1 MISVVDKVDFDTLV
15 PIEFDLIG
23 TQYNKFNNWVTEV
36 KNLGFRG
43 RPYTYCVL
51 NKSNEAVMYYPLVI
65 NNTTVIYI
73 RFERDGDYLQCTVNE
88 LFDAVNAASELD
100 SKIKSWIKLALSNNY
115 KSEESDDDCFGCDI
129 GSKTFWRPCD
139 KAINE
144 IDDTLTSTTMKAK
157 IKGSLKINDSTGL
170 VFPCIFTSRNERLLG
185 VVEID
190 YFYMNMP
197 VLTATCSR
205 IISIDS
211 LQKEYAEQNNDNI
224 LSDSIMYAYAMQNDA
239 VETLYYKDFK
249 FGIDD
254 LFYMDTLFRKH
265 DKFKSIFDSDDYKIE
280 KFL

>member
-15 PIEFDLIG
+15 PVEFDLIG

-51 NKSNEAVMYYPLVI
+51 KKSNEAVMYYPLVI

-73 RFERDGDYLQCTVNE
+73 QFERDGDYLQCTVNE

-100 SKIKSWIKLALSNNY
+100 SKIKRYIKLALSNNY
-115 KSEESDDDCFGCDI
+115 KSEESDDECFCCYI
-129 GSKTFWRPCD
+129 GSKIFWRPCD

-144 IDDTLTSTTMKAK
+144 VDDVLTSATMKAK
-157 IKGSLKINDSTGL
+157 IKGSLKITDSTGL
-170 VFPCIFTSRNERLLG
+170 VFPCIFTNKSERLSG

-190 YFYMNMP
+190 YFYMNLP

-205 IISIDS
+205 VISIDA
-211 LQKEYAEQNNDNI
+211 LQKEYAEQNNGNI
-224 LSDSIMYAYAMQNDA
+224 LSDSIMSAYAMQNDA

-249 FGIDD
+249 FSADD

-265 DKFKSIFDSDDYKIE
+265 DKFKSMFESEDYKIE

>member
-1 MISVVDKVDFDTLV
+1 MISVVDKADFDTLV

-23 TQYNKFNNWVTEV
+23 TPYNKFNNWVTEI

-43 RPYTYCVL
+43 RPHTYCVL
-51 NKSNEAVMYYPLVI
+51 KKSNEDVLYYPLVV
-65 NNTTVIYI
+65 NNTTVVYI

-88 LFDAVNAASELD
+88 LLDAINTASELD
-100 SKIKSWIKLALSNNY
+100 SKIKRYIKLVLSNNY
-115 KSEESDDDCFGCDI
+115 KSEESDDECFCCYI

-139 KAINE
+139 RAINE
-144 IDDTLTSTTMKAK
+144 VDSILTSTTMKAK
-157 IKGSLKINDSTGL
+157 IKGSLKIDDSTGL
-170 VFPCIFTSRNERLLG
+170 VFPCIFTNGNERLLV

-190 YFYMNMP
+190 YFYMNLP

-205 IISIDS
+205 VISIDA
-211 LQKEYAEQNNDNI
+211 LQKDYTEQNNDNI
-224 LSDSIMYAYAMQNDA
+224 LSDSVMSAYAMQNDA

-249 FGIDD
+249 FSADD

-265 DKFKSIFDSDDYKIE
+265 NKFKSIFESEDYKIE

>member
-43 RPYTYCVL
+43 RPYAYCVF
-51 NKSNEAVMYYPLVI
+51 KRSNEDVLYYPLVI
-65 NNTTVIYI
+65 NNTIVVYI
-73 RFERDGDYLQCTVNE
+73 QFERDGDYLQCTVNE

-115 KSEESDDDCFGCDI
+115 KSEESDDDCFGCYI

-144 IDDTLTSTTMKAK
+144 VDDTLTSTTMKAK

>member
-1 MISVVDKVDFDTLV
+1 MISVVDKADFDTLV

-43 RPYTYCVL
+43 RPHTYCVFK
-51 NKSNEAVMYYPLVI
+51 KSNKDVLYYPLVI
-65 NNTTVIYI
+65 NNTIVVYI
-73 RFERDGDYLQCTVNE
+73 QFERDGDYLQCTVNE
-88 LFDAVNAASELD
+88 LVDAVNLASELD
-100 SKIKSWIKLALSNNY
+100 SKVKNWIKLALSKNY
-115 KSEESDDDCFGCDI
+115 KSEESDNECFCCYI
-129 GSKTFWRPCD
+129 GSKTFWRLCD

-144 IDDTLTSTTMKAK
+144 VDDVLTSATMKTK

-170 VFPCIFTSRNERLLG
+170 VFPCIFTNGEERHLG
-185 VVEID
+185 IVEID
-190 YFYMNMP
+190 YFYMNLP

-205 IISIDS
+205 IISIED
-211 LQKEYAEQNNDNI
+211 LQKEYAEQNNGNI
-224 LSDSIMYAYAMQNDA
+224 LSYSIMYAYAMQNDA
-239 VETLYYKDFK
+239 VEVLYYKDFK
-249 FGIDD
+249 FGADD